1 MYVKPETVHLSS
13 LELVFEGKA
22 EMVSSQAGYDGL
34 RICRITKQ
42 LVPEG
47 RRIVLTT
54 EANPHELLGIA
65 GPSSRLP
72 LHQWEVLFDM
82 QLPGWLPPTADCG
95 HEGGGTS
102 YTLYATATFADS
114 EKPTSWYLSS
124 LYNMVRTKPLPVEAE
139 PVTVELARHRTP
151 TPRLFPE
158 APSDRGALFPLVD
171 HPGTI
176 TYLDHD
182 GKIPVGLLRS
192 VDVIVTAPQHIGC
205 EEHRVPISLR
215 IRANDLGSSNLG
227 SLRLDDFEIELNQTE
242 KFSSRP
248 MPAYVN
254 SFPVPSLLEQP
265 PHMPLLSPHPWQSLY
280 ALGLV
285 VQNDYAVNW
294 NQCTH
299 LVSGN
304 SVRFKPALGGL
315 ELNDDWAK
323 MDTSVSIDPTTR
335 KSHPARK
342 GDRQLRATVF
352 TPHMRIKH
360 DLRVGFNLT
369 FVPPEDAPNQ
379 ELIKQAAYVVI
390 PLSFTAVAHWPSA
403 GMSLGSTSPT
413 GSPSSVTSP
422 PYLPAYSQLFYDN
435 GERRDDPLGW
445 LPMYC
450 EQADEVVE
458 FPASM
463 MNPSQESLTSR
474 NHLVSNL
481 NQRGQVDIMDT
492 LDFNLHQLILTELAQ
507 NISDS
512 IDAGDP
518 IEEVNEGIELITS
531 KVVTRDVSESQPNG
545 TEPKPVS
552 RVNCNIAFGQFAL
565 NCPES
570 HVESTVTVLIGILRD
585 VPHIDYERSLRW
597 SDWSLPDELVF
608 VTVCALLRLAS
619 LHPTYRE
626 SVMAAIVT
634 FAEESVKMLGEEPA
648 AEVIIH
654 VSPAFHGLYR
664 AVTATPFPWK
674 LSEWLAC
681 SKALASLFSARLVER
696 LNAIV
701 EEFLQRADE
710 DPALS
715 LYVQTFLARYKANE
729 RPLSGYFAICS
740 IVEIQWTALAQAL
753 APPVFDPNAQKKQS
767 VSALTDDAEASNMA
781 WAKLMRQKANDI
793 DNTQDGAKEHLQQ
806 TVVHTMK
813 YFNDLL
819 MQVEDM
825 EDDPDNDTYTWE
837 TMSETLKLASLCC
850 VALGDLDSEMLT
862 QLKLLLS
869 DVSPAYDNFLQEGA
883 LTSLT
888 VLVHNF
894 PETASSMAHHLR
906 KFITAPLP
914 LLEFHFASDPTAPTV
929 LAAAAN
935 CLAVAPDEDFLLS
948 FIYSLLNYIT
958 ATNQDMDAGTS
969 PYIHNHNNDSSTVVS
984 IESGLRNKTDLEK
997 RRIGMSTISVI
1008 TRLALIFKREDVT
1021 KLCISLLMQRLPTAH
1036 PSVQGAISY
1045 NLVDLALAAPQS
1057 VFSDI
1062 IRVFSQIN
1070 RVVEGAENSSEA
1082 RSSSNQVLAAQTRL
1096 AHELKSRP
1104 ELYETY
1110 LVELLI
1116 MFVDKGTAIQTQAG
1130 KDGLVPAQTLAELV
1144 ALTLPIDALIAH
1156 SDFHPDYRASG
1167 EVTAL
1172 FRNMWFICGLFRL
1185 SSDDK
1190 ADMIND
1196 WQYAAMTRIAAKTPP
1211 VVLEE
1216 AQEYL
1221 TNAIEYNPIFRN
1233 DYLQIVVARH
1243 RTTLTKFIST
1253 RGADIRYL
1261 TPPQIVFL
1269 LTMHDLENMRA
1280 KMFLL
1285 SSLVWYFSNEAL
1297 NKNAPLMAC
1306 MDGIAEKVIRDFVND
1321 TMSRRIVQ
1329 HSISPALSA
1338 ELRKLLV
1345 ASTHRIA
1352 KIRELAMKYL
1362 QRLITAFPSLLCDPP
1377 FVVALLEVLTLMHRA
1392 CEGEFTDEFTPQHD
1406 YHSQRADITLELSD
1420 SYASR
1425 NEILSQLYKHANRWL
1440 EAATARAPIEIQAT
1454 LQNYLADTKVVS
1466 ADGSAELG
1474 ATIALQFAKTMP
1486 PSERKQGLDS
1496 QSYTLDRARVM
1507 VTQITSK
1514 SHFGGEAGG
1523 VRLANRGG
1531 VEEIQLAPPTKAP
1544 FIEIKALKA
1553 KLAVSVAEI
1562 RDKTS
1567 KLTVQDLRRLLFRC
1581 AAVLMAL
1588 PEPDHDLLHYLVAVP
1603 FAAFTTT
1610 TISTGV
1616 DAWTWLIGERK
1627 DMEIA
1632 LMLEFNTAWAS
1643 TVKQKKGI
1651 FSSRMD
1657 FNDPFRYPVGYN
1669 PTNKS
1674 DMDKILED
1682 TRRLLV
1688 PHTILLQMLR
1698 SRFQAVRYKNP
1709 GLMQLLLRLV
1719 LRSTRK
1725 GVSLSTHAL
1734 AREPRFSLLIF
1745 GFEVLRSSLMDTY
1758 PEARLREA
1766 LYRTALSWFAVR
1778 PQWSFGANLVQVNAD
1793 IKLLNEFLEVI
1804 QHDNTRA
1811 DHVTSSLQL
1820 EKTTSRHPEY
1830 LSKHRAQNSLL
1841 KLLIENE
1848 ISRLRVWANPTSDL
1862 KRGQDYLSNSERS
1875 LTDDGWRQTVR
1886 TAWSVDAAIATH
1898 MAERFKRPVVENELT
1913 KLVRNDP
1920 SAALHVPEAVKF
1932 FIGDRF
1938 SRGQKRDHKLL
1949 LTWDPVPP
1957 VVAIKLFEPQF
1968 DNDPI
1973 TLQYAHRV
1981 LAQHPVDVTFF
1992 YVPQIVQA
2000 LRNDAYGYVE
2010 RFIFETAKVS
2020 QLFCHQI
2027 IWNMQANGFKDD
2039 AAEVADPMKPM
2050 LDRMTEMVV
2059 ASLSGEAR
2067 GFYEREFKFFEEVTS
2082 ISGKLKPFIKKTKQ
2096 EKKDKIDEE
2105 MAKIVVEEG
2114 CYLPSNPDGIVVDI
2128 DKRSGRPLQSHA
2140 KAPFMATFKVRKE
2153 RTETMTDPNSVLEG
2167 AGATIQVK
2175 KEYDVWQAAIFK
2187 VGDDCRQDVLA
2198 LQIIAMFKNIFTDIG
2213 LMLYLYPYRV
2223 TATGPGCGVIDVVPN
2238 ATSRDEMGRSKTND
2252 LMAFFI
2258 MNYGSPDTITFQ
2270 KARLNFIQSM
2280 AAYSVACYIL
2290 QIKDRHNGNIM
2301 IDGEGHIVHIDFG
2314 FLFDI
2319 DKYFPIPVIHV
2330 LTIMALCGVKFEP
2343 NSFKLNHEM
2352 IALMGGKGSQGF
2364 NLFVQL
2370 TVKAFLAI
2378 RPHVTQLVDTVSL
2391 MLGAEFPSFKGEPTI
2406 KRLQDRFVPQMTER
2420 QAADWMMGVI
2430 RNAQENVRSTFY
2442 DEFQRLQNGIPYA

>member
-1 MYVKPETVHLSS
+1 
-13 LELVFEGKA
+13 
-22 EMVSSQAGYDGL
+22 
-34 RICRITKQ
+34 
-42 LVPEG
+42 
-47 RRIVLTT
+47 
-54 EANPHELLGIA
+54 
-65 GPSSRLP
+65 
-72 LHQWEVLFDM
+72 
-82 QLPGWLPPTADCG
+82 
-95 HEGGGTS
+95 
-102 YTLYATATFADS
+102 
-114 EKPTSWYLSS
+114 
-124 LYNMVRTKPLPVEAE
+124 
-139 PVTVELARHRTP
+139 
-151 TPRLFPE
+151 
-158 APSDRGALFPLVD
+158 
-171 HPGTI
+171 
-176 TYLDHD
+176 
-182 GKIPVGLLRS
+182 
-192 VDVIVTAPQHIGC
+192 
-205 EEHRVPISLR
+205 
-215 IRANDLGSSNLG
+215 
-227 SLRLDDFEIELNQTE
+227 
-242 KFSSRP
+242 
-248 MPAYVN
+248 
-254 SFPVPSLLEQP
+254 
-265 PHMPLLSPHPWQSLY
+265 
-280 ALGLV
+280 
-285 VQNDYAVNW
+285 
-294 NQCTH
+294 
-299 LVSGN
+299 
-304 SVRFKPALGGL
+304 
-315 ELNDDWAK
+315 
-323 MDTSVSIDPTTR
+323 
-335 KSHPARK
+335 
-342 GDRQLRATVF
+342 
-352 TPHMRIKH
+352 
-360 DLRVGFNLT
+360 
-369 FVPPEDAPNQ
+369 
-379 ELIKQAAYVVI
+379 
-390 PLSFTAVAHWPSA
+390 
-403 GMSLGSTSPT
+403 
-413 GSPSSVTSP
+413 
-422 PYLPAYSQLFYDN
+422 
-435 GERRDDPLGW
+435 
-445 LPMYC
+445 
-450 EQADEVVE
+450 
-458 FPASM
+458 
-463 MNPSQESLTSR
+463 
-474 NHLVSNL
+474 
-481 NQRGQVDIMDT
+481 MDT

-507 NISDS
+507 NISDSIDAGDPIEEVNEGIELITSRVVTRDVSESQPNGAEPKNISDS

-935 CLAVAPDEDFLLS
+935 CLAVCIEVAPDEDFLLS

-1610 TISTGV
+1610 TISTGI

-1627 DMEIA
+1627 DMEIS
-1632 LMLEFNTAWAS
+1632 LMLEFNTAWAI
-1643 TVKQKKGI
+1643 TVKQKKGV
-1651 FSSRMD
+1651 FSNQMD
-1657 FNDPFRYPVGYN
+1657 FNDPFRHPVGYN

-1674 DMDKILED
+1674 DMDKILGD
-1682 TRRLLV
+1682 ARRLLV
-1688 PHTILLQMLR
+1688 PHIILLQMLR

-1766 LYRTALSWFAVR
+1766 LYRAALSWFAVR
-1778 PQWSFGANLVQVNAD
+1778 PQWSFGANLIQVNAD

-1820 EKTTSRHPEY
+1820 EKSTSRHPEY
-1830 LSKHRAQNSLL
+1830 LAKHRAQNSLL

-1848 ISRLRVWANPTSDL
+1848 ISRLRVWANPTNDL

-1875 LTDDGWRQTVR
+1875 LTDDGWRQMVR

-1898 MAERFKRPVVENELT
+1898 MVERFKRPVVENELT
-1913 KLVRNDP
+1913 KLVRSDP
-1920 SAALHVPEAVKF
+1920 SAALHVPEAAKF
-1932 FIGDRF
+1932 FIADRF
-1938 SRGQKRDHKLL
+1938 TRGQKRDHKLL

-1981 LAQHPVDVTFF
+1981 LAQHPVEVTFF

-2039 AAEVADPMKPM
+2039 AAELEDPMKPM

-2067 GFYEREFKFFEEVTS
+2067 DFYEKEFKFFGEVTS
-2082 ISGKLKPFIKKTKQ
+2082 ISGKLKPFIKKTKP
-2096 EKKDKIDEE
+2096 EKKAKIDEE
-2105 MAKIVVEEG
+2105 MAKIEVEEG
-2114 CYLPSNPDGIVVDI
+2114 CYLPSNPDGVVVDI

-2153 RTETMTDPNSVLEG
+2153 RIETETDPNSVLEG
-2167 AGATIQVK
+2167 AGAVIQVK
-2175 KEYDVWQAAIFK
+2175 REYDVWQAAIFK

-2198 LQIIAMFKNIFTDIG
+2198 LQIIAMFKNIFTDVG

-2223 TATGPGCGVIDVVPN
+2223 TATGPGRGVIDVVPN
-2238 ATSRDEMGRSKTND
+2238 STSRDEMGRAKIND

-2258 MNYGSPDTITFQ
+2258 SKYGSPDTIAFQ

-2301 IDGEGHIVHIDFG
+2301 IDGEGHIVHIDA
-2314 FLFDI
+2314 
-2319 DKYFPIPVIHV
+2319 VW
-2330 LTIMALCGVKFEP
+2330 
-2343 NSFKLNHEM
+2343 
-2352 IALMGGKGSQGF
+2352 
-2364 NLFVQL
+2364 
-2370 TVKAFLAI
+2370 
-2378 RPHVTQLVDTVSL
+2378 L
-2391 MLGAEFPSFKGEPTI
+2391 MLGADFPSFKGEPTI

>member
-1 MYVKPETVHLSS
+1 
-13 LELVFEGKA
+13 
-22 EMVSSQAGYDGL
+22 
-34 RICRITKQ
+34 
-42 LVPEG
+42 
-47 RRIVLTT
+47 
-54 EANPHELLGIA
+54 
-65 GPSSRLP
+65 
-72 LHQWEVLFDM
+72 
-82 QLPGWLPPTADCG
+82 
-95 HEGGGTS
+95 
-102 YTLYATATFADS
+102 
-114 EKPTSWYLSS
+114 
-124 LYNMVRTKPLPVEAE
+124 
-139 PVTVELARHRTP
+139 
-151 TPRLFPE
+151 
-158 APSDRGALFPLVD
+158 
-171 HPGTI
+171 
-176 TYLDHD
+176 
-182 GKIPVGLLRS
+182 
-192 VDVIVTAPQHIGC
+192 
-205 EEHRVPISLR
+205 
-215 IRANDLGSSNLG
+215 
-227 SLRLDDFEIELNQTE
+227 
-242 KFSSRP
+242 
-248 MPAYVN
+248 
-254 SFPVPSLLEQP
+254 
-265 PHMPLLSPHPWQSLY
+265 
-280 ALGLV
+280 
-285 VQNDYAVNW
+285 
-294 NQCTH
+294 
-299 LVSGN
+299 
-304 SVRFKPALGGL
+304 
-315 ELNDDWAK
+315 
-323 MDTSVSIDPTTR
+323 
-335 KSHPARK
+335 
-342 GDRQLRATVF
+342 
-352 TPHMRIKH
+352 
-360 DLRVGFNLT
+360 
-369 FVPPEDAPNQ
+369 
-379 ELIKQAAYVVI
+379 
-390 PLSFTAVAHWPSA
+390 
-403 GMSLGSTSPT
+403 
-413 GSPSSVTSP
+413 
-422 PYLPAYSQLFYDN
+422 
-435 GERRDDPLGW
+435 
-445 LPMYC
+445 
-450 EQADEVVE
+450 
-458 FPASM
+458 
-463 MNPSQESLTSR
+463 
-474 NHLVSNL
+474 
-481 NQRGQVDIMDT
+481 
-492 LDFNLHQLILTELAQ
+492 

-518 IEEVNEGIELITS
+518 VEEVNEAIEIITS

-545 TEPKPVS
+545 AEPKPAS

-565 NCPES
+565 NCPEL

-585 VPHIDYERSLRW
+585 VPHIDYERSLAW

-701 EEFLQRADE
+701 EEFLQRAEE

-753 APPVFDPNAQKKQS
+753 VPPVFDSNTQKQRS
-767 VSALTDDAEASNMA
+767 ASALTDDAEASNMA
-781 WAKLMRQKANDI
+781 WATLMRQKGHDI
-793 DNTQDGAKEHLQQ
+793 DNTQQRAKQHLQQ

-825 EDDPDNDTYTWE
+825 DDDPDNDTYTWE

-850 VALGDLDSEMLT
+850 VALGDLDSGLLT

-894 PETASSMAHHLR
+894 PEIASSMAHHLR

-929 LAAAAN
+929 LAAAAS
-935 CLAVAPDEDFLLS
+935 CLAVCVEVAPDEDFLLS
-948 FIYSLLNYIT
+948 FVYSLLNYIT
-958 ATNQDMDAGTS
+958 ATNQDMDVGTS
-969 PYIHNHNNDSSTVVS
+969 PYIHNHSNDSTTAVS
-984 IESGLRNKTDLEK
+984 IESGLRNKTDVEK

-1008 TRLALIFKREDVT
+1008 TRLALVFKREDVT
-1021 KLCISLLMQRLPTAH
+1021 KLCISLLLQRLPTAH
-1036 PSVQGAISY
+1036 PAVQGAISY
-1045 NLVDLALAAPQS
+1045 NLVDLALAAPQN

-1062 IRVFSQIN
+1062 IHVFSQIN
-1070 RVVEGAENSSEA
+1070 RIVEGAENNSGA
-1082 RSSSNQVLAAQTRL
+1082 RTSSNQVLAAQTRL

-1110 LVELLI
+1110 LVELLT

-1130 KDGLVPAQTLAELV
+1130 KDKNGTVPAQTLAELV
-1144 ALTLPIDALIAH
+1144 ALTLPIDALVAH
-1156 SDFHPDYRASG
+1156 SNFHPDRNASS

-1190 ADMIND
+1190 ADTINE
-1196 WQYAAMTRIAAKTPP
+1196 WQYAALTRIAAKTPP

-1233 DYLQIVVARH
+1233 DYLQIVVTRH
-1243 RTTLTKFIST
+1243 RAILSKFIPT

-1261 TPPQIVFL
+1261 TPTQIIFL
-1269 LTMHDLENMRA
+1269 ITMHDLENMRA
-1280 KMFLL
+1280 KMFLP

-1297 NKNAPLMAC
+1297 NKNAPLTAS
-1306 MDGIAEKVIRDFVND
+1306 MDAISEKVIRDFVND
-1321 TMSRRIVQ
+1321 TISRRIVQ

-1345 ASTHRIA
+1345 ASTHRIV
-1352 KIRELAMKYL
+1352 KIRELALKYL
-1362 QRLITAFPSLLCDPP
+1362 QRLISAFPSLLCDPP
-1377 FVVALLEVLTLMHRA
+1377 FVIALLEVLTLMYRA

-1406 YHSQRADITLELSD
+1406 YRSQRAEITLELSD

-1425 NEILSQLYKHANRWL
+1425 NEILSQLYKHSNKWL

-1466 ADGSAELG
+1466 ADGLAELG
-1474 ATIALQFAKTMP
+1474 ATVALQFAKTVP
-1486 PSERKQGLDS
+1486 PSDKKQGLDS
-1496 QSYTLDRARVM
+1496 LPYTLDRARVM
-1507 VTQITSK
+1507 ATQIASK

-1531 VEEIQLAPPTKAP
+1531 IEEIELPPPTKAP
-1544 FIEIKALKA
+1544 FVEIKALKA
-1553 KLAVSVAEI
+1553 KLTVSVAEI

-1603 FAAFTTT
+1603 FAAFTPT
-1610 TISTGV
+1610 TISTGI

-1627 DMEIA
+1627 DIEIS

-1651 FSSRMD
+1651 FSSQMD
-1657 FNDPFRYPVGYN
+1657 FGDPFRHPVGYN

-1674 DMDKILED
+1674 DMDQILGD
-1682 TRRLLV
+1682 ARRLLV

-1734 AREPRFSLLIF
+1734 AREPRFNLLIF

-1766 LYRTALSWFAVR
+1766 LYCSALSWFAVR
-1778 PQWSFGANLVQVNAD
+1778 PQWSFGANLIQVNTD

-1820 EKTTSRHPEY
+1820 DKSSSRNPEY
-1830 LSKHRAQNSLL
+1830 LSKHRSQNSLL

-1848 ISRLRVWANPTSDL
+1848 IARLRVWANPTNDL

-1875 LTDDGWRQTVR
+1875 LTDDGWRQTIR

-1913 KLVRNDP
+1913 KLVRSDP
-1920 SAALHVPEAVKF
+1920 SAALHVPEAVRF

-1938 SRGQKRDHKLL
+1938 LQKRDHKLL

-1957 VVAIKLFEPQF
+1957 VIAIKLFEPRF

-2000 LRNDAYGYVE
+2000 LRNDAFGYVE

-2027 IWNMQANGFKDD
+2027 IWNMQANGYKDD
-2039 AAEVADPMKPM
+2039 AAELEDPMKPM

-2067 GFYEREFKFFEEVTS
+2067 AFYEKEFKFFQEVTS
-2082 ISGKLKPFIKKTKQ
+2082 ISGKLKPYIKKTKP
-2096 EKKDKIDEE
+2096 EKKAKIDEE
-2105 MAKIVVEEG
+2105 MAKIKVEEG
-2114 CYLPSNPDGIVVDI
+2114 CYLPSNPDGVVIDI

-2153 RTETMTDPNSVLEG
+2153 RTEVETDPNSVLEG
-2167 AGATIQVK
+2167 AGAAIQVK
-2175 KEYDVWQAAIFK
+2175 KKYDVWQAAIFK

-2198 LQIIAMFKNIFTDIG
+2198 LQVIAMFKNIFTDIG

-2238 ATSRDEMGRSKTND
+2238 STSRDEMGRAKIND
-2252 LMAFFI
+2252 LTAFFTGK
-2258 MNYGSPDTITFQ
+2258 YGAPDTIAFQ
-2270 KARLNFIQSM
+2270 RARLNFIQSM

-2319 DKYFPIPVIHV
+2319 DKCF
-2330 LTIMALCGVKFEP
+2330 TILGVKFEP

-2352 IALMGGKGSQGF
+2352 IALMGGKNSQGF

-2378 RPHVTQLVDTVSL
+2378 RPHVTQFVDAVSL
-2391 MLGAEFPSFKGEPTI
+2391 MLGADFPSFKGEPTI

>member
-1 MYVKPETVHLSS
+1 NL
-13 LELVFEGKA
+13 
-22 EMVSSQAGYDGL
+22 
-34 RICRITKQ
+34 
-42 LVPEG
+42 
-47 RRIVLTT
+47 
-54 EANPHELLGIA
+54 
-65 GPSSRLP
+65 
-72 LHQWEVLFDM
+72 
-82 QLPGWLPPTADCG
+82 
-95 HEGGGTS
+95 
-102 YTLYATATFADS
+102 DS
-114 EKPTSWYLSS
+114 E
-124 LYNMVRTKPLPVEAE
+124 VDC
-139 PVTVELARHRTP
+139 TV
-151 TPRLFPE
+151 
-158 APSDRGALFPLVD
+158 
-171 HPGTI
+171 
-176 TYLDHD
+176 
-182 GKIPVGLLRS
+182 
-192 VDVIVTAPQHIGC
+192 
-205 EEHRVPISLR
+205 
-215 IRANDLGSSNLG
+215 
-227 SLRLDDFEIELNQTE
+227 
-242 KFSSRP
+242 
-248 MPAYVN
+248 
-254 SFPVPSLLEQP
+254 
-265 PHMPLLSPHPWQSLY
+265 
-280 ALGLV
+280 
-285 VQNDYAVNW
+285 
-294 NQCTH
+294 
-299 LVSGN
+299 
-304 SVRFKPALGGL
+304 
-315 ELNDDWAK
+315 
-323 MDTSVSIDPTTR
+323 
-335 KSHPARK
+335 
-342 GDRQLRATVF
+342 
-352 TPHMRIKH
+352 
-360 DLRVGFNLT
+360 
-369 FVPPEDAPNQ
+369 
-379 ELIKQAAYVVI
+379 
-390 PLSFTAVAHWPSA
+390 
-403 GMSLGSTSPT
+403 
-413 GSPSSVTSP
+413 
-422 PYLPAYSQLFYDN
+422 
-435 GERRDDPLGW
+435 
-445 LPMYC
+445 
-450 EQADEVVE
+450 
-458 FPASM
+458 
-463 MNPSQESLTSR
+463 
-474 NHLVSNL
+474 
-481 NQRGQVDIMDT
+481 MDT

-531 KVVTRDVSESQPNG
+531 RVVTRDVSESQPNG
-545 TEPKPVS
+545 AEPKVFMASPVS

-565 NCPES
+565 SCPES

-585 VPHIDYERSLRW
+585 VPHIDYERSLAW

-626 SVMAAIVT
+626 SAMAAIVT

-664 AVTATPFPWK
+664 AVTATPFPWQ

-715 LYVQTFLARYKANE
+715 LYVQTLLGRYKANE

-753 APPVFDPNAQKKQS
+753 VPPLFDPNTQKKKS
-767 VSALTDDAEASNMA
+767 VLALTDDAEASNMA
-781 WAKLMRQKANDI
+781 WATLMRQRAHDI
-793 DNTQDGAKEHLQQ
+793 DNTQQGAKEHLQQ

-850 VALGDLDSEMLT
+850 VALGDLDSGLLT

-894 PETASSMAHHLR
+894 PEIASSMAHHLR
-906 KFITAPLP
+906 KFVTAPLS

-929 LAAAAN
+929 LAAASN
-935 CLAVAPDEDFLLS
+935 CLAVCIQEAPGEDFLLS

-958 ATNQDMDAGTS
+958 ATNQDMDIGSS

-1008 TRLALIFKREDVT
+1008 TRLALIFKGEDVT
-1021 KLCISLLMQRLPTAH
+1021 KLCISLLLQRLPTAH

-1045 NLVDLALAAPQS
+1045 NLVDLALAAPQN

-1062 IRVFSQIN
+1062 IHVFSQIN
-1070 RVVEGAENSSEA
+1070 RVVEGAEDSSGVRA
-1082 RSSSNQVLAAQTRL
+1082 SSNQVLAAQTRL

-1110 LVELLI
+1110 LVELLT

-1130 KDGLVPAQTLAELV
+1130 KDRSGLVPAQTLAELV
-1144 ALTLPIDALIAH
+1144 ALTLPIDALVAH
-1156 SDFHPDYRASG
+1156 SDFHPDRQASS

-1190 ADMIND
+1190 TDVINE

-1216 AQEYL
+1216 AQDYL

-1233 DYLQIVVARH
+1233 DYLQIVVAHH
-1243 RTTLTKFIST
+1243 RTILNRFIPT

-1269 LTMHDLENMRA
+1269 LTMHDLESMRA
-1280 KMFLL
+1280 KMFLP
-1285 SSLVWYFSNEAL
+1285 SSLVWYFSNEPL

-1306 MDGIAEKVIRDFVND
+1306 MDGISEKVIRDFVND
-1321 TMSRRIVQ
+1321 TISRRIVQ
-1329 HSISPALSA
+1329 HTISPALSA

-1362 QRLITAFPSLLCDPP
+1362 QRLISAFPSLLCDPP

-1425 NEILSQLYKHANRWL
+1425 NEILSQLYKHVNKWL
-1440 EAATARAPIEIQAT
+1440 ESATARAPIEIQAT
-1454 LQNYLADTKVVS
+1454 LQNYLADTKIVS

-1474 ATIALQFAKTMP
+1474 ATIALQFAKTVP
-1486 PSERKQGLDS
+1486 PSDKKQGLDS
-1496 QSYTLDRARVM
+1496 QPYTLDRARVL
-1507 VTQITSK
+1507 VTQIASK
-1514 SHFGGEAGG
+1514 SQFGGEAGG

-1531 VEEIQLAPPTKAP
+1531 VEEIELPPPTQAP
-1544 FIEIKALKA
+1544 FVEIKALKA

-1562 RDKTS
+1562 RNRTS

-1610 TISTGV
+1610 TISTGI
-1616 DAWTWLIGERK
+1616 DAWTWLMGERK
-1627 DMEIA
+1627 DMEIS

-1643 TVKQKKGI
+1643 TVKLKKGI
-1651 FSSRMD
+1651 FSNQMD
-1657 FNDPFRYPVGYN
+1657 FNDPFRHPVGYN

-1674 DMDKILED
+1674 DMDQVLGD
-1682 TRRLLV
+1682 ARRLLV

-1766 LYRTALSWFAVR
+1766 LYRAALSWFAVR
-1778 PQWSFGANLVQVNAD
+1778 PQWSFGANLIQVNAD
-1793 IKLLNEFLEVI
+1793 VKLLNEFLEVI

-1820 EKTTSRHPEY
+1820 EKSASRHPEY

-1848 ISRLRVWANPTSDL
+1848 ITRLRVWANPTNDL

-1875 LTDDGWRQTVR
+1875 LTDDGWRQMVR

-1913 KLVRNDP
+1913 KLVRSDP
-1920 SAALHVPEAVKF
+1920 SAALHIPEAVKF

-1938 SRGQKRDHKLL
+1938 SRSQKRDHKLL

-1957 VVAIKLFEPQF
+1957 VIAIKLFEPQF

-2027 IWNMQANGFKDD
+2027 IWNMQANGYKDD
-2039 AAEVADPMKPM
+2039 GAEVEDPMKPM

-2059 ASLSGEAR
+2059 ASLSGQAR
-2067 GFYEREFKFFEEVTS
+2067 SFYQREFKFFNEVTS
-2082 ISGKLKPFIKKTKQ
+2082 ISGKLKPYIKKTKP
-2096 EKKDKIDEE
+2096 EKKAKIDEE
-2105 MAKIVVEEG
+2105 MAKIEVEEG

-2153 RTETMTDPNSVLEG
+2153 RIETETDPNSVLEG
-2167 AGATIQVK
+2167 AGAVIQVK
-2175 KEYDVWQAAIFK
+2175 REYDVWQAAIFK

-2223 TATGPGCGVIDVVPN
+2223 TATGPGRGVIDVVPN
-2238 ATSRDEMGRSKTND
+2238 STSRDEMGRAKIND
-2252 LMAFFI
+2252 LMAFFVSK
-2258 MNYGSPDTITFQ
+2258 YGPPDTIAFQ

-2301 IDGEGHIVHIDFG
+2301 IDGEGHIVHIDT
-2314 FLFDI
+2314 I
-2319 DKYFPIPVIHV
+2319 
-2330 LTIMALCGVKFEP
+2330 LTSGLVQGVKFEP

-2352 IALMGGKGSQGF
+2352 IALMGGKNSQGF

-2378 RPHVTQLVDTVSL
+2378 RPHVTQLVDAVWL
-2391 MLGAEFPSFKGEPTI
+2391 MLGAGFPSFKGEPTI

-2430 RNAQENVRSTFY
+2430 KNAQENVRSTFY
-2442 DEFQRLQNGIPYA
+2442 DEFQRLQNGT

>member
-1 MYVKPETVHLSS
+1 
-13 LELVFEGKA
+13 
-22 EMVSSQAGYDGL
+22 
-34 RICRITKQ
+34 
-42 LVPEG
+42 
-47 RRIVLTT
+47 
-54 EANPHELLGIA
+54 
-65 GPSSRLP
+65 
-72 LHQWEVLFDM
+72 
-82 QLPGWLPPTADCG
+82 
-95 HEGGGTS
+95 
-102 YTLYATATFADS
+102 
-114 EKPTSWYLSS
+114 
-124 LYNMVRTKPLPVEAE
+124 
-139 PVTVELARHRTP
+139 
-151 TPRLFPE
+151 
-158 APSDRGALFPLVD
+158 
-171 HPGTI
+171 
-176 TYLDHD
+176 
-182 GKIPVGLLRS
+182 
-192 VDVIVTAPQHIGC
+192 
-205 EEHRVPISLR
+205 
-215 IRANDLGSSNLG
+215 
-227 SLRLDDFEIELNQTE
+227 
-242 KFSSRP
+242 
-248 MPAYVN
+248 
-254 SFPVPSLLEQP
+254 
-265 PHMPLLSPHPWQSLY
+265 
-280 ALGLV
+280 
-285 VQNDYAVNW
+285 
-294 NQCTH
+294 
-299 LVSGN
+299 
-304 SVRFKPALGGL
+304 
-315 ELNDDWAK
+315 
-323 MDTSVSIDPTTR
+323 
-335 KSHPARK
+335 
-342 GDRQLRATVF
+342 
-352 TPHMRIKH
+352 
-360 DLRVGFNLT
+360 
-369 FVPPEDAPNQ
+369 
-379 ELIKQAAYVVI
+379 
-390 PLSFTAVAHWPSA
+390 
-403 GMSLGSTSPT
+403 
-413 GSPSSVTSP
+413 
-422 PYLPAYSQLFYDN
+422 
-435 GERRDDPLGW
+435 
-445 LPMYC
+445 
-450 EQADEVVE
+450 
-458 FPASM
+458 
-463 MNPSQESLTSR
+463 
-474 NHLVSNL
+474 
-481 NQRGQVDIMDT
+481 MDT

-512 IDAGDP
+512 IDAEDP
-518 IEEVNEGIELITS
+518 VEEVNEAIELITS
-531 KVVTRDVSESQPNG
+531 KVVTRDISESQPNG
-545 TEPKPVS
+545 AEPKVFMPAS
-552 RVNCNIAFGQFAL
+552 RVNCNIAFGQFAS

-585 VPHIDYERSLRW
+585 VPHIDYERTLAW

-626 SVMAAIVT
+626 NVMAAIVT

-664 AVTATPFPWK
+664 AVTATPFPWQ

-701 EEFLQRADE
+701 EEFLQRAEE

-740 IVEIQWTALAQAL
+740 IVEIQWTALAQVL
-753 APPVFDPNAQKKQS
+753 AAPHFDPSTQRKHSPS
-767 VSALTDDAEASNMA
+767 VALTDDAEASNMA
-781 WAKLMRQKANDI
+781 WATLMRQKGHDI
-793 DNTQDGAKEHLQQ
+793 DKAQRGAKEHLQQ
-806 TVVHTMK
+806 TVIHTMK

-850 VALGDLDSEMLT
+850 VALGDLD
-862 QLKLLLS
+862 K
-869 DVSPAYDNFLQEGA
+869 GA

-894 PETASSMAHHLR
+894 PEIASSMAHHLR

-935 CLAVAPDEDFLLS
+935 CLAVCIEVAPGEDFLLS

-969 PYIHNHNNDSSTVVS
+969 PYIHSHNNDSTTAIS
-984 IESGLRNKTDLEK
+984 IESGLRNKSDLEK

-1008 TRLALIFKREDVT
+1008 TRLALVFKREAVT
-1021 KLCISLLMQRLPTAH
+1021 KLCISLLLQRLPTAH
-1036 PSVQGAISY
+1036 PAVQGAISY
-1045 NLVDLALAAPQS
+1045 NLVDLALAAPQN

-1062 IRVFSQIN
+1062 IHVFSQIN
-1070 RVVEGAENSSEA
+1070 RIVEGAENNSEA
-1082 RSSSNQVLAAQTRL
+1082 RTSSNQVLAAQTRL

-1110 LVELLI
+1110 LVELLT

-1130 KDGLVPAQTLAELV
+1130 KDKNGTVPPQTLAELV
-1144 ALTLPIDALIAH
+1144 ALTLPIDALVAH
-1156 SDFHPDYRASG
+1156 ADFHPDRQASS

-1190 ADMIND
+1190 ADMINE
-1196 WQYAAMTRIAAKTPP
+1196 WQYAALTRIAAKTPP

-1233 DYLQIVVARH
+1233 DYLLIVVARH
-1243 RTTLTKFIST
+1243 RATLSKLIPT
-1253 RGADIRYL
+1253 RSADIRYL
-1261 TPPQIVFL
+1261 SPTQIVFL
-1269 LTMHDLENMRA
+1269 ITMHDLENMRA
-1280 KMFLL
+1280 KVFLP

-1297 NKNAPLMAC
+1297 NKNAQLSAC
-1306 MDGIAEKVIRDFVND
+1306 MDAISEKVIRDFVND
-1321 TMSRRIVQ
+1321 TISRRIVQ

-1345 ASTHRIA
+1345 ASTHRIG

-1392 CEGEFTDEFTPQHD
+1392 CEDEYTDEFTPQHD
-1406 YHSQRADITLELSD
+1406 YRSQRIDIALELSD

-1425 NEILSQLYKHANRWL
+1425 NEILSQLYKHTNKWL

-1474 ATIALQFAKTMP
+1474 ATMALQFARTVP
-1486 PSERKQGLDS
+1486 PSDKKQGLDG

-1507 VTQITSK
+1507 VTQIASK

-1531 VEEIQLAPPTKAP
+1531 IEEIELPPPTKAP
-1544 FIEIKALKA
+1544 FVEIKALKA

-1567 KLTVQDLRRLLFRC
+1567 KLSVQDLRRLLFRC

-1588 PEPDHDLLHYLVAVP
+1588 PEADHDLLHYLVAVP
-1603 FAAFTTT
+1603 FAAFTTS
-1610 TISTGV
+1610 TISAGI

-1627 DMEIA
+1627 DMEIS

-1651 FSSRMD
+1651 FSNQMD
-1657 FNDPFRYPVGYN
+1657 FADPFRHPVGYN

-1674 DMDKILED
+1674 DMDKILGD
-1682 TRRLLV
+1682 ARRLLV

-1725 GVSLSTHAL
+1725 GGSLSTHAL
-1734 AREPRFSLLIF
+1734 AREPRFNLLIF

-1766 LYRTALSWFAVR
+1766 LYRSALSWFAVR

-1793 IKLLNEFLEVI
+1793 IKILNEFLEVI
-1804 QHDNTRA
+1804 QHDNARA

-1820 EKTTSRHPEY
+1820 EKSTSRHPEY
-1830 LSKHRAQNSLL
+1830 LSKHRSQNSLL

-1848 ISRLRVWANPTSDL
+1848 IARLRVWANPTNDL

-1875 LTDDGWRQTVR
+1875 LTDDGWRQMVR

-1898 MAERFKRPVVENELT
+1898 MTERFKRPVVENELT
-1913 KLVRNDP
+1913 KLVRGDP
-1920 SAALHVPEAVKF
+1920 GAALHVPEAVKF
-1932 FIGDRF
+1932 FIADRF
-1938 SRGQKRDHKLL
+1938 SRGQKRDYKLL

-1957 VVAIKLFEPQF
+1957 VVAIKLFEPRF

-2000 LRNDAYGYVE
+2000 LRNDEFGYVE

-2020 QLFCHQI
+2020 QHFCHQI
-2027 IWNMQANGFKDD
+2027 IWNMQANCYKDD
-2039 AAEVADPMKPM
+2039 AAVVEDPMKPM
-2050 LDRMTEMVV
+2050 LDRMREMVV

-2067 GFYEREFKFFEEVTS
+2067 AFYEREFKFFHEVTS
-2082 ISGKLKPFIKKTKQ
+2082 ISGKLKPFIKKTKP
-2096 EKKDKIDEE
+2096 EKKAKIDEE
-2105 MAKIVVEEG
+2105 MAKIKVEEG
-2114 CYLPSNPDGIVVDI
+2114 CYLPSNPDGVVVDI

-2153 RTETMTDPNSVLEG
+2153 TTVTETDPNSVLEG
-2167 AGATIQVK
+2167 AGAVREVK
-2175 KEYDVWQAAIFK
+2175 KKYDVWQAAIFK

-2198 LQIIAMFKNIFTDIG
+2198 LQVIAMLKNIFTDIG

-2238 ATSRDEMGRSKTND
+2238 STSRDEMGRAKIND
-2252 LMAFFI
+2252 LLAFFI
-2258 MNYGSPDTITFQ
+2258 AKYGAPDTIAFQ

-2280 AAYSVACYIL
+2280 AAYSGISYIL
-2290 QIKDRHNGNIM
+2290 TS
-2301 IDGEGHIVHIDFG
+2301 DF
-2314 FLFDI
+2314 
-2319 DKYFPIPVIHV
+2319 
-2330 LTIMALCGVKFEP
+2330 C
-2343 NSFKLNHEM
+2343 
-2352 IALMGGKGSQGF
+2352 
-2364 NLFVQL
+2364 
-2370 TVKAFLAI
+2370 
-2378 RPHVTQLVDTVSL
+2378 
-2391 MLGAEFPSFKGEPTI
+2391 
-2406 KRLQDRFVPQMTER
+2406 
-2420 QAADWMMGVI
+2420 
-2430 RNAQENVRSTFY
+2430 ST
-2442 DEFQRLQNGIPYA
+2442 

>member
-1 MYVKPETVHLSS
+1 
-13 LELVFEGKA
+13 
-22 EMVSSQAGYDGL
+22 
-34 RICRITKQ
+34 
-42 LVPEG
+42 
-47 RRIVLTT
+47 
-54 EANPHELLGIA
+54 
-65 GPSSRLP
+65 
-72 LHQWEVLFDM
+72 
-82 QLPGWLPPTADCG
+82 
-95 HEGGGTS
+95 
-102 YTLYATATFADS
+102 
-114 EKPTSWYLSS
+114 
-124 LYNMVRTKPLPVEAE
+124 
-139 PVTVELARHRTP
+139 
-151 TPRLFPE
+151 
-158 APSDRGALFPLVD
+158 
-171 HPGTI
+171 
-176 TYLDHD
+176 
-182 GKIPVGLLRS
+182 
-192 VDVIVTAPQHIGC
+192 
-205 EEHRVPISLR
+205 
-215 IRANDLGSSNLG
+215 
-227 SLRLDDFEIELNQTE
+227 
-242 KFSSRP
+242 
-248 MPAYVN
+248 
-254 SFPVPSLLEQP
+254 
-265 PHMPLLSPHPWQSLY
+265 
-280 ALGLV
+280 
-285 VQNDYAVNW
+285 
-294 NQCTH
+294 
-299 LVSGN
+299 
-304 SVRFKPALGGL
+304 
-315 ELNDDWAK
+315 
-323 MDTSVSIDPTTR
+323 
-335 KSHPARK
+335 
-342 GDRQLRATVF
+342 
-352 TPHMRIKH
+352 
-360 DLRVGFNLT
+360 
-369 FVPPEDAPNQ
+369 
-379 ELIKQAAYVVI
+379 
-390 PLSFTAVAHWPSA
+390 
-403 GMSLGSTSPT
+403 
-413 GSPSSVTSP
+413 
-422 PYLPAYSQLFYDN
+422 
-435 GERRDDPLGW
+435 
-445 LPMYC
+445 
-450 EQADEVVE
+450 
-458 FPASM
+458 
-463 MNPSQESLTSR
+463 
-474 NHLVSNL
+474 
-481 NQRGQVDIMDT
+481 MDT

-512 IDAGDP
+512 IDSEDP
-518 IEEVNEGIELITS
+518 VEEVNEAIELITS
-531 KVVTRDVSESQPNG
+531 KVVTRDISSTQSNG
-545 TEPKPVS
+545 TEPKPAS

-570 HVESTVTVLIGILRD
+570 HVESTVAVLIGILRD
-585 VPHIDYERSLRW
+585 VPHIDYERSLAW

-619 LHPTYRE
+619 LHPSHRAN
-626 SVMAAIVT
+626 VMAAIVT

-664 AVTATPFPWK
+664 AVTATPFPWE

-681 SKALASLFSARLVER
+681 SKAFASLFSVRLVER

-710 DPALS
+710 DPSLS
-715 LYVQTFLARYKANE
+715 LYVQAFLARYKANE
-729 RPLSGYFAICS
+729 RPLSGYFVICS
-740 IVEIQWTALAQAL
+740 IVEVQWTALAQVL
-753 APPVFDPNAQKKQS
+753 ASPLHDPETQKKKIQS
-767 VSALTDDAEASNMA
+767 VALTDDAEASNMA
-781 WAKLMRQKANDI
+781 WATLMRQKAHSI
-793 DNTQDGAKEHLQQ
+793 DSTQQGVKEHLQQ
-806 TVVHTMK
+806 TVAHTMK

-819 MQVEDM
+819 VQVEDM

-837 TMSETLKLASLCC
+837 TMAESLKLVSLCC
-850 VALGDLDSEMLT
+850 VALGDLDSGLLT
-862 QLKLLLS
+862 QIKLMLS
-869 DVSPAYDNFLQEGA
+869 DVSPAYDNLLQEGA
-883 LTSLT
+883 ITSVT

-894 PETASSMAHHLR
+894 PEVASPMAHHLR

-929 LAAAAN
+929 LAAASN
-935 CLAVAPDEDFLLS
+935 CLAVCIEAAPGEDFLLS

-958 ATNQDMDAGTS
+958 ATNQEMDAGTS
-969 PYIHNHNNDSSTVVS
+969 PYIHNHANDSTTAVS

-1008 TRLALIFKREDVT
+1008 TRLALAFKREDVT
-1021 KLCISLLMQRLPTAH
+1021 KLCISLLLQRLPTAH

-1045 NLVDLALAAPQS
+1045 NLVDLALAAPQN

-1062 IRVFSQIN
+1062 IHVFSQIN
-1070 RVVEGAENSSEA
+1070 RIVEGAESNSGA
-1082 RSSSNQVLAAQTRL
+1082 RTSSNQVLAAQTRL
-1096 AHELKSRP
+1096 AHELKTRP

-1110 LVELLI
+1110 LVELLT

-1130 KDGLVPAQTLAELV
+1130 QDKNGTVPTQTLAELV
-1144 ALTLPIDALIAH
+1144 ALTLPIDALVAH
-1156 SDFHPDYRASG
+1156 SDFHPDRDAST

-1190 ADMIND
+1190 ADMINE

-1216 AQEYL
+1216 AQDYL

-1243 RTTLTKFIST
+1243 RVTLSKFIPT
-1253 RGADIRYL
+1253 RGTDIRYL
-1261 TPPQIVFL
+1261 TPTQIIFL

-1280 KMFLL
+1280 KMFLP
-1285 SSLVWYFSNEAL
+1285 SSLVWYFSNEGL
-1297 NKNAPLMAC
+1297 NKNAPLTAS
-1306 MDGIAEKVIRDFVND
+1306 MDSISEKVIRDFVND
-1321 TMSRRIVQ
+1321 TISRRIVQ
-1329 HSISPALSA
+1329 HSISPALSV

-1345 ASTHRIA
+1345 ASTHRIS

-1362 QRLITAFPSLLCDPP
+1362 QRLISAFPSLLCDPP
-1377 FVVALLEVLTLMHRA
+1377 FVVALLEVLTLIHRA
-1392 CEGEFTDEFTPQHD
+1392 CEGEFTDEFSPQHD
-1406 YHSQRADITLELSD
+1406 YRSQRADITLQLSD

-1425 NEILSQLYKHANRWL
+1425 NEILSQLYKHTNKWL

-1454 LQNYLADTKVVS
+1454 LQNYLADTRVVS

-1474 ATIALQFAKTMP
+1474 ATMALQFAKTVP
-1486 PSERKQGLDS
+1486 PSDKKQGLDS
-1496 QSYTLDRARVM
+1496 QPYTLDRARVM
-1507 VTQITSK
+1507 ATQIASK
-1514 SHFGGEAGG
+1514 SYFGGEAGG

-1531 VEEIQLAPPTKAP
+1531 IEEIQLPPPTKAP
-1544 FIEIKALKA
+1544 FLEIKALKA

-1603 FAAFTTT
+1603 FAAFTPA
-1610 TISTGV
+1610 TISTGI

-1627 DMEIA
+1627 DMEIS
-1632 LMLEFNTAWAS
+1632 LMLEFNTAWAT

-1651 FSSRMD
+1651 FSNHMD
-1657 FNDPFRYPVGYN
+1657 SGDPFRHPVGYN

-1674 DMDKILED
+1674 DMDQILGD
-1682 TRRLLV
+1682 ARRLLV

-1820 EKTTSRHPEY
+1820 EKSTSRHPEY
-1830 LSKHRAQNSLL
+1830 LSKHRSQNSLL

-1848 ISRLRVWANPTSDL
+1848 IGRLRVWANPTNDL

-1875 LTDDGWRQTVR
+1875 LTDDGWRQMVR
-1886 TAWSVDAAIATH
+1886 TAWNVDAAIATH
-1898 MAERFKRPVVENELT
+1898 MSERFKRPIVENELI
-1913 KLVRNDP
+1913 KLVKSDP
-1920 SAALHVPEAVKF
+1920 SAALHVSEAVKF

-1938 SRGQKRDHKLL
+1938 TRGQKRDYKLL

-1957 VVAIKLFEPQF
+1957 VIAIKLFEPRF

-2000 LRNDAYGYVE
+2000 LRNDAFGYVE

-2027 IWNMQANGFKDD
+2027 IWNMEANGYKDD
-2039 AAEVADPMKPM
+2039 GAEVEDPMKPM

-2067 GFYEREFKFFEEVTS
+2067 NFYEKEFKFFQEVTS
-2082 ISGKLKPFIKKTKQ
+2082 ISGKLKPYIKKTKP
-2096 EKKDKIDEE
+2096 EKKAKIDEE
-2105 MAKIVVEEG
+2105 MAKIKVEEG
-2114 CYLPSNPDGIVVDI
+2114 CYLPSNPDGVVVDI

-2140 KAPFMATFKVRKE
+2140 KAPFMATFKVRKV
-2153 RTETMTDPNSVLEG
+2153 RTETETDPNSVLEG
-2167 AGATIQVK
+2167 AGAVIQVR

-2223 TATGPGCGVIDVVPN
+2223 TATGPGRGVIDVVPN
-2238 ATSRDEMGRSKTND
+2238 STSRDEMGRAKIND
-2252 LMAFFI
+2252 LMAFFVSK
-2258 MNYGSPDTITFQ
+2258 YGTPDTIAFQ

-2319 DKYFPIPVIHV
+2319 DKYFHV
-2330 LTIMALCGVKFEP
+2330 LGVKFEP

-2352 IALMGGKGSQGF
+2352 IALMGGKNSQGF

-2391 MLGAEFPSFKGEPTI
+2391 MLGADFPSFKGEPTI

>member
-1 MYVKPETVHLSS
+1 
-13 LELVFEGKA
+13 
-22 EMVSSQAGYDGL
+22 
-34 RICRITKQ
+34 
-42 LVPEG
+42 
-47 RRIVLTT
+47 
-54 EANPHELLGIA
+54 
-65 GPSSRLP
+65 
-72 LHQWEVLFDM
+72 
-82 QLPGWLPPTADCG
+82 
-95 HEGGGTS
+95 
-102 YTLYATATFADS
+102 
-114 EKPTSWYLSS
+114 
-124 LYNMVRTKPLPVEAE
+124 
-139 PVTVELARHRTP
+139 
-151 TPRLFPE
+151 
-158 APSDRGALFPLVD
+158 
-171 HPGTI
+171 
-176 TYLDHD
+176 
-182 GKIPVGLLRS
+182 
-192 VDVIVTAPQHIGC
+192 
-205 EEHRVPISLR
+205 
-215 IRANDLGSSNLG
+215 
-227 SLRLDDFEIELNQTE
+227 
-242 KFSSRP
+242 
-248 MPAYVN
+248 
-254 SFPVPSLLEQP
+254 
-265 PHMPLLSPHPWQSLY
+265 
-280 ALGLV
+280 
-285 VQNDYAVNW
+285 
-294 NQCTH
+294 
-299 LVSGN
+299 
-304 SVRFKPALGGL
+304 
-315 ELNDDWAK
+315 
-323 MDTSVSIDPTTR
+323 
-335 KSHPARK
+335 
-342 GDRQLRATVF
+342 
-352 TPHMRIKH
+352 
-360 DLRVGFNLT
+360 
-369 FVPPEDAPNQ
+369 
-379 ELIKQAAYVVI
+379 
-390 PLSFTAVAHWPSA
+390 
-403 GMSLGSTSPT
+403 
-413 GSPSSVTSP
+413 
-422 PYLPAYSQLFYDN
+422 
-435 GERRDDPLGW
+435 
-445 LPMYC
+445 
-450 EQADEVVE
+450 
-458 FPASM
+458 
-463 MNPSQESLTSR
+463 
-474 NHLVSNL
+474 
-481 NQRGQVDIMDT
+481 MDT

-518 IEEVNEGIELITS
+518 AEEVNEAIEIITS

-545 TEPKPVS
+545 AEPKVFMPAS

-565 NCPES
+565 NCPEL
-570 HVESTVTVLIGILRD
+570 HVESTVTVLTGILRD
-585 VPHIDYERSLRW
+585 VPHIDYERSLAW

-626 SVMAAIVT
+626 GVMAAIVT

-701 EEFLQRADE
+701 EEFLQRAEE

-753 APPVFDPNAQKKQS
+753 APPDFDSKAQKPKNA
-767 VSALTDDAEASNMA
+767 SALTDDAEASNMA
-781 WAKLMRQKANDI
+781 WATLMRQKGHDI
-793 DNTQDGAKEHLQQ
+793 DNTQQGAKQHLQQ
-806 TVVHTMK
+806 TVIHTMK

-825 EDDPDNDTYTWE
+825 DDDPDNDTYTWE

-850 VALGDLDSEMLT
+850 VALGDLDSGLLT

-935 CLAVAPDEDFLLS
+935 CLAVCIEVAPDEDFLLS
-948 FIYSLLNYIT
+948 FVYSLLNYIT
-958 ATNQDMDAGTS
+958 ATNQDMDAGAS
-969 PYIHNHNNDSSTVVS
+969 PYIHNHSNDSTTAVS
-984 IESGLRNKTDLEK
+984 IESGLRNKTDIEK

-1008 TRLALIFKREDVT
+1008 TRLALVFKREDVT
-1021 KLCISLLMQRLPTAH
+1021 KLCISLLLQRLPTAH
-1036 PSVQGAISY
+1036 PAVQGAISY
-1045 NLVDLALAAPQS
+1045 NLVDLALAAPQN

-1062 IRVFSQIN
+1062 IHVFSQIN
-1070 RVVEGAENSSEA
+1070 RIVEGAENHSEA
-1082 RSSSNQVLAAQTRL
+1082 RTSSNQVLAAQTRL

-1110 LVELLI
+1110 LVELLT

-1130 KDGLVPAQTLAELV
+1130 KDKNGTVSAQTLAELV
-1144 ALTLPIDALIAH
+1144 ALTLPIDALVTH
-1156 SDFHPDYRASG
+1156 SNFHPDRNASS

-1185 SSDDK
+1185 SSDDQ
-1190 ADMIND
+1190 ADTINE
-1196 WQYAAMTRIAAKTPP
+1196 WQYAALTRIAAKTPP

-1216 AQEYL
+1216 AQDYL

-1243 RTTLTKFIST
+1243 RATLSKFIPT

-1261 TPPQIVFL
+1261 TPTQTIFL

-1280 KMFLL
+1280 KMFLP
-1285 SSLVWYFSNEAL
+1285 SSLVWYFSNEGL
-1297 NKNAPLMAC
+1297 NKNAPLTAS
-1306 MDGIAEKVIRDFVND
+1306 MDAISEKVIRDFVND
-1321 TMSRRIVQ
+1321 TISRRIVQ

-1345 ASTHRIA
+1345 ASTHRVT
-1352 KIRELAMKYL
+1352 KIRELAVKYL
-1362 QRLITAFPSLLCDPP
+1362 QRLISAFPSLLCDPP
-1377 FVVALLEVLTLMHRA
+1377 FVVTLLEVLTLMHRA
-1392 CEGEFTDEFTPQHD
+1392 CEEEFTDEFTPQHD
-1406 YHSQRADITLELSD
+1406 YRSQRAEITLELSD

-1425 NEILSQLYKHANRWL
+1425 NEILSQLYKHSNKWL

-1454 LQNYLADTKVVS
+1454 LQNYLADTKVVP
-1466 ADGSAELG
+1466 ADGLAELG
-1474 ATIALQFAKTMP
+1474 ATVALQFAKTVP
-1486 PSERKQGLDS
+1486 PSDKKQDLDS
-1496 QSYTLDRARVM
+1496 LPYTLDRARAM
-1507 VTQITSK
+1507 ATQIASK

-1531 VEEIQLAPPTKAP
+1531 IEEIELPPPTKAP
-1544 FIEIKALKA
+1544 FGEIKALKA

-1567 KLTVQDLRRLLFRC
+1567 KLAVQDLRRLLFRC

-1603 FAAFTTT
+1603 FAVFTPT
-1610 TISTGV
+1610 TISTGI

-1627 DMEIA
+1627 DIEIS

-1651 FSSRMD
+1651 FSSQMD
-1657 FNDPFRYPVGYN
+1657 FGDPFRHPVGYN

-1674 DMDKILED
+1674 DMDQILGD
-1682 TRRLLV
+1682 ARRLLV

-1709 GLMQLLLRLV
+1709 GLIQLLLRLV

-1734 AREPRFSLLIF
+1734 AREPRFNLLIF

-1766 LYRTALSWFAVR
+1766 LYRSALSWFAFR
-1778 PQWSFGANLVQVNAD
+1778 PQWSFGANLIQVNTD

-1804 QHDNTRA
+1804 QHDNIRA

-1820 EKTTSRHPEY
+1820 DKSSSRSPEY
-1830 LSKHRAQNSLL
+1830 LSKHRSQNSLL

-1848 ISRLRVWANPTSDL
+1848 IARLRVWANPTNDL

-1875 LTDDGWRQTVR
+1875 LTDDGWRQMIR

-1898 MAERFKRPVVENELT
+1898 MAERFKRPVVEGELT
-1913 KLVRNDP
+1913 KLVRSDP
-1920 SAALHVPEAVKF
+1920 TAALHVPEAIKF

-1938 SRGQKRDHKLL
+1938 LQKRDYKLL

-1957 VVAIKLFEPQF
+1957 VIAIELFEPRF
-1968 DNDPI
+1968 GNDPI

-2000 LRNDAYGYVE
+2000 LRNDSFGYVE
-2010 RFIFETAKVS
+2010 RFIFETAQAS
-2020 QLFCHQI
+2020 SLFCHQI
-2027 IWNMQANGFKDD
+2027 IWNMQANGYKDD
-2039 AAEVADPMKPM
+2039 ATEVEDPMKPM
-2050 LDRMTEMVV
+2050 LDRMTEMMV

-2067 GFYEREFKFFEEVTS
+2067 AFYEREFKFFEEVTS
-2082 ISGKLKPFIKKTKQ
+2082 ISGKLKPYIKKTKP
-2096 EKKDKIDEE
+2096 EKKAKIDEE
-2105 MAKIVVEEG
+2105 MAKIKVEEG

-2153 RTETMTDPNSVLEG
+2153 RTEVETDPNSVLEG
-2167 AGATIQVK
+2167 AGPGIKIK
-2175 KEYDVWQAAIFK
+2175 KKYDVWQAAIFK

-2198 LQIIAMFKNIFTDIG
+2198 LQVIAMFKNIFTDIG

-2223 TATGPGCGVIDVVPN
+2223 TATGPGRGVIDVVPN
-2238 ATSRDEMGRSKTND
+2238 STSRDEMGRAKIND
-2252 LMAFFI
+2252 LTAFFI
-2258 MNYGSPDTITFQ
+2258 SKYGAPDTIAFQ

-2301 IDGEGHIVHIDFG
+2301 IDGEGHIVHIG
-2314 FLFDI
+2314 E
-2319 DKYFPIPVIHV
+2319 PIHS
-2330 LTIMALCGVKFEP
+2330 CGVKFEP

-2352 IALMGGKGSQGF
+2352 IALMGGKNSQGF
-2364 NLFVQL
+2364 NIFVQL

-2378 RPHVTQLVDTVSL
+2378 RPHVTQLVNAVSL
-2391 MLGAEFPSFKGEPTI
+2391 MLGADFPSFKGEPTI

>member
-1 MYVKPETVHLSS
+1 
-13 LELVFEGKA
+13 
-22 EMVSSQAGYDGL
+22 
-34 RICRITKQ
+34 
-42 LVPEG
+42 
-47 RRIVLTT
+47 
-54 EANPHELLGIA
+54 
-65 GPSSRLP
+65 
-72 LHQWEVLFDM
+72 
-82 QLPGWLPPTADCG
+82 
-95 HEGGGTS
+95 
-102 YTLYATATFADS
+102 
-114 EKPTSWYLSS
+114 
-124 LYNMVRTKPLPVEAE
+124 
-139 PVTVELARHRTP
+139 
-151 TPRLFPE
+151 
-158 APSDRGALFPLVD
+158 
-171 HPGTI
+171 
-176 TYLDHD
+176 
-182 GKIPVGLLRS
+182 
-192 VDVIVTAPQHIGC
+192 
-205 EEHRVPISLR
+205 
-215 IRANDLGSSNLG
+215 
-227 SLRLDDFEIELNQTE
+227 
-242 KFSSRP
+242 
-248 MPAYVN
+248 
-254 SFPVPSLLEQP
+254 
-265 PHMPLLSPHPWQSLY
+265 
-280 ALGLV
+280 
-285 VQNDYAVNW
+285 
-294 NQCTH
+294 
-299 LVSGN
+299 
-304 SVRFKPALGGL
+304 
-315 ELNDDWAK
+315 
-323 MDTSVSIDPTTR
+323 
-335 KSHPARK
+335 
-342 GDRQLRATVF
+342 
-352 TPHMRIKH
+352 
-360 DLRVGFNLT
+360 
-369 FVPPEDAPNQ
+369 
-379 ELIKQAAYVVI
+379 
-390 PLSFTAVAHWPSA
+390 
-403 GMSLGSTSPT
+403 
-413 GSPSSVTSP
+413 
-422 PYLPAYSQLFYDN
+422 
-435 GERRDDPLGW
+435 
-445 LPMYC
+445 
-450 EQADEVVE
+450 
-458 FPASM
+458 
-463 MNPSQESLTSR
+463 
-474 NHLVSNL
+474 
-481 NQRGQVDIMDT
+481 MDT

-512 IDAGDP
+512 IDSEDP
-518 IEEVNEGIELITS
+518 VEEVNEAIELITS
-531 KVVTRDVSESQPNG
+531 KVVTRDISSTQSNG
-545 TEPKPVS
+545 TEPKVFM
-552 RVNCNIAFGQFAL
+552 AK
-565 NCPES
+565 S
-570 HVESTVTVLIGILRD
+570 HVESTLTVLIGILRD
-585 VPHIDYERSLRW
+585 VPHIDYERSLAW

-619 LHPTYRE
+619 LHPSHRAN
-626 SVMAAIVT
+626 VMAAIVT

-664 AVTATPFPWK
+664 AAF
-674 LSEWLAC
+674 
-681 SKALASLFSARLVER
+681 ASLFSVRLVER

-710 DPALS
+710 DPSLS
-715 LYVQTFLARYKANE
+715 LYVQAFLARYKANE
-729 RPLSGYFAICS
+729 RPLSGYFVICS
-740 IVEIQWTALAQAL
+740 IVEVQWTALAQVL
-753 APPVFDPNAQKKQS
+753 ASPLHDPETQKKKIQS
-767 VSALTDDAEASNMA
+767 VALTDDAEASNMA
-781 WAKLMRQKANDI
+781 WATLMRQKAHSI
-793 DNTQDGAKEHLQQ
+793 DSTQQGVKEHLQQ
-806 TVVHTMK
+806 TVAHTMK

-819 MQVEDM
+819 VQVEDM

-837 TMSETLKLASLCC
+837 TMAESLKLVSLCC
-850 VALGDLDSEMLT
+850 VALGDLDSGLLT
-862 QLKLLLS
+862 QIKLMLS
-869 DVSPAYDNFLQEGA
+869 DVSPAYDNLLQEGA
-883 LTSLT
+883 ITSVT

-894 PETASSMAHHLR
+894 PEVASPMAHHLR

-929 LAAAAN
+929 LAAASN
-935 CLAVAPDEDFLLS
+935 CLAVCIEAAPGEDFLLS

-958 ATNQDMDAGTS
+958 ATNQEMDAGTS
-969 PYIHNHNNDSSTVVS
+969 PYIHNHANDSTTAVS

-1008 TRLALIFKREDVT
+1008 TRLALAFKRED
-1021 KLCISLLMQRLPTAH
+1021 RLPTAH

-1045 NLVDLALAAPQS
+1045 NLVDLALAAPQNI
-1057 VFSDI
+1057 FSDI
-1062 IRVFSQIN
+1062 IHVFSQIN
-1070 RVVEGAENSSEA
+1070 RIVEGAESNSGA
-1082 RSSSNQVLAAQTRL
+1082 RTSSNQVLAAQTRL
-1096 AHELKSRP
+1096 AHELKTRP

-1110 LVELLI
+1110 LVELLT

-1130 KDGLVPAQTLAELV
+1130 QDKNGTVPTQTLAELV
-1144 ALTLPIDALIAH
+1144 ALTLPIDALVAH
-1156 SDFHPDYRASG
+1156 SDFHPDRDAST

-1190 ADMIND
+1190 ADMINE
-1196 WQYAAMTRIAAKTPP
+1196 WQYAAMTRIAAKTP

-1216 AQEYL
+1216 AQDYL

-1243 RTTLTKFIST
+1243 RVTLSKFIPT
-1253 RGADIRYL
+1253 RGTDIRYL
-1261 TPPQIVFL
+1261 TPTQIIFL

-1280 KMFLL
+1280 KMFLP
-1285 SSLVWYFSNEAL
+1285 SSLVWYFSNEGL
-1297 NKNAPLMAC
+1297 NKNAPLTAS
-1306 MDGIAEKVIRDFVND
+1306 MDSISEKVIRDFVND
-1321 TMSRRIVQ
+1321 TISRRIVQ
-1329 HSISPALSA
+1329 HSISPALSV

-1345 ASTHRIA
+1345 ASTHRIS

-1362 QRLITAFPSLLCDPP
+1362 QRLISAFPSLLCDPP
-1377 FVVALLEVLTLMHRA
+1377 FVVALLEVLTLIHRA
-1392 CEGEFTDEFTPQHD
+1392 CEGEFTDEFSPQHD
-1406 YHSQRADITLELSD
+1406 YRSQRADITLQLSD

-1425 NEILSQLYKHANRWL
+1425 NEILSQLYKHTNKWL

-1454 LQNYLADTKVVS
+1454 LQNYLADTRVVS

-1474 ATIALQFAKTMP
+1474 ATMALQFAKTVP
-1486 PSERKQGLDS
+1486 PSDKKQGLDS
-1496 QSYTLDRARVM
+1496 QPYTLDRARVM
-1507 VTQITSK
+1507 ATQIASK
-1514 SHFGGEAGG
+1514 SYFGGEAGG

-1531 VEEIQLAPPTKAP
+1531 IEEIQLPPPTKAP
-1544 FIEIKALKA
+1544 FLEIKALKA

-1588 PEPDHDLLHYLVAVP
+1588 PEVNLTIYVARPHSEIDQMV
-1603 FAAFTTT
+1603 
-1610 TISTGV
+1610 
-1616 DAWTWLIGERK
+1616 K
-1627 DMEIA
+1627 DMEIS
-1632 LMLEFNTAWAS
+1632 LMLEFNTAWAT

-1651 FSSRMD
+1651 FSNHMD
-1657 FNDPFRYPVGYN
+1657 SGDPFRHPVGYN

-1674 DMDKILED
+1674 DMDQILGD
-1682 TRRLLV
+1682 ARRLLV

-1820 EKTTSRHPEY
+1820 EKSTSRHPEY
-1830 LSKHRAQNSLL
+1830 LSKHRSQNSLL

-1848 ISRLRVWANPTSDL
+1848 IGRLRVWANPTNDL

-1875 LTDDGWRQTVR
+1875 LTDDGWRQMVR
-1886 TAWSVDAAIATH
+1886 TAWNVDAAIATH
-1898 MAERFKRPVVENELT
+1898 MSERFKRPIVENELI
-1913 KLVRNDP
+1913 KLVKSDP
-1920 SAALHVPEAVKF
+1920 SAALH
-1932 FIGDRF
+1932 
-1938 SRGQKRDHKLL
+1938 KRDYKLL

-1957 VVAIKLFEPQF
+1957 VIAIKLFEPRF

-2000 LRNDAYGYVE
+2000 LRNDAFGYVE
-2010 RFIFETAKVS
+2010 SLFSKPPRFHNFSVTKLS
-2020 QLFCHQI
+2020 GTWRQTY
-2027 IWNMQANGFKDD
+2027 KDD
-2039 AAEVADPMKPM
+2039 EPNGRYALK
-2050 LDRMTEMVV
+2050 MVV

-2067 GFYEREFKFFEEVTS
+2067 NFYEKEFKFFQEVTS
-2082 ISGKLKPFIKKTKQ
+2082 ISGKLKPYIKKTKP
-2096 EKKDKIDEE
+2096 EKKAKIDEE
-2105 MAKIVVEEG
+2105 MAKIKVEEG
-2114 CYLPSNPDGIVVDI
+2114 CYLPSNPDGVVVDI
-2128 DKRSGRPLQSHA
+2128 DKRDRPELC
-2140 KAPFMATFKVRKE
+2140 
-2153 RTETMTDPNSVLEG
+2153 LEG
-2167 AGATIQVK
+2167 AGAVIQVR

-2223 TATGPGCGVIDVVPN
+2223 TATVLAWFIDVVPN
-2238 ATSRDEMGRSKTND
+2238 STSRDERSCKDQRSNG
-2252 LMAFFI
+2252 LFVSK
-2258 MNYGSPDTITFQ
+2258 YGTPDTIAFQ

-2319 DKYFPIPVIHV
+2319 DKYFHV
-2330 LTIMALCGVKFEP
+2330 LGVKFEP

-2352 IALMGGKGSQGF
+2352 IALMGGKNSQGF

-2391 MLGAEFPSFKGEPTI
+2391 MLGADFPSFKGEPTI

-2420 QAADWMMGVI
+2420 QAADWMMG
-2430 RNAQENVRSTFY
+2430 
-2442 DEFQRLQNGIPYA
+2442 